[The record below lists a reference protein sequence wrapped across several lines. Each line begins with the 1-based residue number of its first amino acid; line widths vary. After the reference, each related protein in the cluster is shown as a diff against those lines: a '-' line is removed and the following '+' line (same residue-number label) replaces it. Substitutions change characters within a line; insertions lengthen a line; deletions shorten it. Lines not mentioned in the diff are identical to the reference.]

1 MNALITM
8 ENLFSYSPIQ
18 YFAVSHLLALWF
30 AVMLGWLVY
39 FVMTVKQAAPKYR
52 VLSALSG
59 VVMVS
64 AFLILFFQWQS
75 RENAFVFNE
84 MTGMFEKKAQEVF
97 TNGYRYLNWLIDV
110 PMLLIQI
117 LFVVTLWVAKRFKLG
132 AQFVISWAAMIILGY
147 IGQFYET
154 SSVSALLIWGALS
167 TVFFIHIVWL
177 MNKIIK
183 DGSKDE
189 SIAPRARKI
198 LRNIWTLFII
208 SWTLYIVAYLMPVIS
223 MSADGVVVRQLVF
236 TAADISSKVI
246 YGIMLMRV
254 VTIRSKEEE
263 GYSLSA

>member
-1 MNALITM
+1 
-8 ENLFSYSPIQ
+8 
-18 YFAVSHLLALWF
+18 
-30 AVMLGWLVY
+30 
-39 FVMTVKQAAPKYR
+39 
-52 VLSALSG
+52 
-59 VVMVS
+59 
-64 AFLILFFQWQS
+64 
-75 RENAFVFNE
+75 
-84 MTGMFEKKAQEVF
+84 
-97 TNGYRYLNWLIDV
+97 
-110 PMLLIQI
+110 
-117 LFVVTLWVAKRFKLG
+117 
-132 AQFVISWAAMIILGY
+132 MIILGY